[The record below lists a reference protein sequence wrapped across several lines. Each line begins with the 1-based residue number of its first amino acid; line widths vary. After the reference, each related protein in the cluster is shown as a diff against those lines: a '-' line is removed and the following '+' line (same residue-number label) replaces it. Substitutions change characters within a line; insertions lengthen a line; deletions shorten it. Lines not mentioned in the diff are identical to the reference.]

1 MTKKIVTLYVN
12 DTSLRLMVTD
22 GNQIKEWAELPLEPG
37 LVENT
42 VVIKE
47 AEFVDKV
54 KQLFKLRKI
63 TTKKIVVAISGFHS
77 LTRPITLPRLPKE
90 MLNELHPYRLVLSPF

>member
-1 MTKKIVTLYVN
+1 MAKNIVTLYVN

-22 GNQIKEWAELPLEPG
+22 GKQIKEWAELSLEPG

-47 AEFVDKV
+47 AEFAVESIA
-54 KQLFKLRKI
+54 KQ
-63 TTKKIVVAISGFHS
+63 T
-77 LTRPITLPRLPKE
+77 
-90 MLNELHPYRLVLSPF
+90 